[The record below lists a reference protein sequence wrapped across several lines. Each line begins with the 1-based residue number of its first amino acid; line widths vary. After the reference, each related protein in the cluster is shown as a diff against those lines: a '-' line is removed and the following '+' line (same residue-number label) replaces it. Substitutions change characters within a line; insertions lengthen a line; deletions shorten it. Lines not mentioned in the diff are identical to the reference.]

1 MLTLIY
7 FPVNRSSQSP
17 NGYVLSFSDNFQYL
31 LIKMAMTAPPNLIIQ
46 KLNNEWPV
54 PKQLKEDVTAYVKDL
69 KDKYKQ
75 IPVKVKKEKMPKE
88 KKVKD
93 VKSTKETG
101 LDESESKDVKD
112 KKSKEVKEKKKPPT
126 EEELLL
132 KKQLEELEAERQRQ
146 EMNKKFIFPLQ
157 EAVDDEFFKNNFP
170 NWKKINWR
178 KGKPKTKPDLDE
190 DDDD

>member
-1 MLTLIY
+1 
-7 FPVNRSSQSP
+7 
-17 NGYVLSFSDNFQYL
+17 
-31 LIKMAMTAPPNLIIQ
+31 MAMTAPPNLIIQ
-46 KLNNEWPV
+46 KLNDEWPV

-88 KKVKD
+88 KIVKD
-93 VKSTKETG
+93 DKSTKEPG
-101 LDESESKDVKD
+101 LDESESKDGKQIKTQKEKSDKTAVKD

-146 EMNKKFIFPLQ
+146 EMNKKFLFPLQ
-157 EAVDDEFFKNNFP
+157 DAVDDEFFKNNFP

-178 KGKPKTKPDLDE
+178 KGKPKTKFDLEE
-190 DDDD
+190 DDDDDE